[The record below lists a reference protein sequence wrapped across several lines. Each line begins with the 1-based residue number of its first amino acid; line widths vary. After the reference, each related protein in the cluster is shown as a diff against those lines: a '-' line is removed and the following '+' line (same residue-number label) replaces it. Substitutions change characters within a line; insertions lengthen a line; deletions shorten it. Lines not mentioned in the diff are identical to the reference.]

1 MHEEIE
7 SAARMLYQN
16 IKSDIDNASTR
27 LEHVR
32 LTALAQE
39 ASNLLTEIEKLNGST
54 AADLTSNEE

>member
-39 ASNLLTEIEKLNGST
+39 ASNLLTEIEKINGSA
-54 AADLTSNEE
+54 AADLTSDEE